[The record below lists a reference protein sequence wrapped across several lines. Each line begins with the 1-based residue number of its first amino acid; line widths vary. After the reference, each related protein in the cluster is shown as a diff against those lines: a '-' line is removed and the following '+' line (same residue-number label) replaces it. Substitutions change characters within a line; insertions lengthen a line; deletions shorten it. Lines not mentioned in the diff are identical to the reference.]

1 MRIRSEKTL
10 ESFRR
15 KKKCEYCSRPTVRTR
30 PHLLITL
37 LVGLVAVANWIIR
50 GISVSL
56 CWKCHAS
63 QHDGNA
69 PHRVELLKIIA
80 AREGKTPEEILT
92 ELYRILCCRRDRNCE
107 NQ

>member
-15 KKKCEYCSRPTVRTR
+15 KKKCEYCGRPTARTR
-30 PHLLITL
+30 PHPAHYI
-37 LVGLVAVANWIIR
+37 AR
-50 GISVSL
+50 GMGGGSQLDHPWNLVSL

-92 ELYRILCCRRDRNCE
+92 ELYRILMLPKGSVP
-107 NQ
+107 